1 MVGGKAMSAPSF
13 LAFVALVAMV
23 IFYALDDR
31 SQLAPLGFSAA
42 SVVAALSEFILGR
55 WPFGL
60 VALAFAGGGIA
71 ALVCEAAP
79 G

>member
-1 MVGGKAMSAPSF
+1 MSAPSF

-23 IFYALDDR
+23 IFYALEDR

-42 SVVAALSEFILGR
+42 SVVAALSQFILGR

-60 VALAFAGGGIA
+60 VALGFACA
-71 ALVCEAAP
+71 ALRRWYVRRDGDNLTP
-79 G
+79 S